1 MCAKDQRRG
10 HRFLLQLPCIVSS
23 PLMTFGVLTGIT
35 SNISRSGML
44 IQFKENGPSEAG
56 PHVGDP
62 ARIVLDLP
70 RSRNF
75 PARCL
80 DCVATVVWVIAPAIG
95 PQLVAFQ
102 FRRMRIR
109 DRSQVP
115 SALTASAPEF
125 AGCSYIH

>member
-1 MCAKDQRRG
+1 
-10 HRFLLQLPCIVSS
+10 
-23 PLMTFGVLTGIT
+23 MTFGELSGIT
-35 SNISRSGML
+35 SDISRSGML
-44 IQFKENGPSEAG
+44 IQFKNSGPSKAG

-70 RSRNF
+70 RGQNF

-80 DCVATVVWVIAPAIG
+80 DCVATVVRVTAPAIG
-95 PQLVAFQ
+95 PRLLAFQ
-102 FRRMRIR
+102 FRRIRIR
-109 DRSQVP
+109 NSSQAP